1 MLEVQPADG
10 AGGVAESIRALVAE
24 PYRVWGAA
32 GPDTVEDDDH
42 RSTSHGSSSS
52 DEYTGYHAVNQV
64 RQAGGEALEIA
75 RSPPFR
81 APLECISQ
89 FYVTSALEPEQRRF
103 RSRNLRS
110 RVRPVHERFGE
121 DTLSP
126 NRARGCPR
134 RRRGPLLP
142 GPGPRRSSGRPEA
155 TARCGSGTP

>member
-64 RQAGGEALEIA
+64 RQAGGEALEMHA
-75 RSPPFR
+75 RLPSARPWSASPNSTLH
-81 APLECISQ
+81 PLSNPSKGG
-89 FYVTSALEPEQRRF
+89 FGAATSA
-103 RSRNLRS
+103 
-110 RVRPVHERFGE
+110 
-121 DTLSP
+121 
-126 NRARGCPR
+126 
-134 RRRGPLLP
+134 P
-142 GPGPRRSSGRPEA
+142 G
-155 TARCGSGTP
+155 